1 MPGKVLAIRVEPG
14 ATVEKGQLLVILEAM
29 KMEHEVTAPEA
40 GTVQAVLVEVGQQV
54 DAGTVLVTVES
65 GPPKDLR
72 EATANR

>member
-1 MPGKVLAIRVEPG
+1 MVEN
-14 ATVEKGQLLVILEAM
+14 GQLLVIFEAM

-65 GPPKDLR
+65 GPADSG
-72 EATANR
+72 EATPNGTRKVR